1 METYNLIEKLV
12 SVPAVGGD
20 EERIITV
27 LKEIL
32 SPYGE
37 VEVDAVN
44 NVICTFGSGYH
55 ILLDAHIDEIGLIVT
70 SIADDGF
77 LKVAACGGVD
87 KRMLLGSEV
96 TVWGKETLCGVIS
109 TLPPHL
115 QKASDEKK
123 VTEVSEISV
132 DVGLDKETAE
142 KLIPLGSKITFKRQ
156 FTKLLNNQIS
166 SNCLDD
172 RAGVASLILA
182 LDELKKL
189 PIKVTVLLSTQ
200 EELGTRG
207 AKSGPY
213 GRIVDEAIAVDVS
226 FGYTPGCDKEEC
238 GEIGKGAMI
247 GISPT
252 LDKNISKELVEAAKE
267 SNIQYQLEVM
277 NGRTGTNADVIS
289 ISENGIKCGL
299 LSIPLKY
306 MHSPVE
312 VVDLSDVESV
322 SNLIVAY
329 AKRKAGAENA

>member
-1 METYNLIEKLV
+1 METYNLVEKLV

-20 EERIITV
+20 EERIIAV

-55 ILLDAHIDEIGLIVT
+55 ILLDAHIDEIGLTVT
-70 SIADDGF
+70 SIAEDGF
-77 LKVAACGGVD
+77 LKVAACGGID

-96 TVWGKETLCGVIS
+96 TVWGNETLSGVIS

-115 QKASDEKK
+115 QKASDEKI
-123 VTEVSEISV
+123 VPDVSEISV
-132 DVGLDKETAE
+132 DVGLDKENAE

-172 RAGVASLILA
+172 RAGVVSLLLA

-213 GRIVDEAIAVDVS
+213 GRNVDEAIAVDVS

-238 GEIGKGAMI
+238 GKIRKGAMI

-252 LDKNISKELVEAAKE
+252 LDKNISNELIETATE
-267 SNIQYQLEVM
+267 SNIKYQLEVM

-289 ISENGIKCGL
+289 ISESGIKCGL
-299 LSIPLKY
+299 ISIPLKY

-312 VVDLSDVESV
+312 VVDLSDIESV

-329 AKRKAGAENA
+329 VKRKAGAENA